1 MAHMRQKFFDFIARL
16 VCKRPAAVLVPAL
29 GFAVVGV
36 FLASQLEMHTSRIDL
51 LSPENRA
58 VKSYADFTDEFGTA
72 NNIFFII
79 DGPSLKTSKHC
90 ADALAKEISRHPA
103 YIRDTLH
110 RFDLQHFE
118 RKALLY
124 LSPEQLRRVDEY
136 LDGEAEL
143 CEKLMDAEDLNG
155 ILSAAEELAE
165 KRAEQ
170 GFRHPATNFELA
182 AFAGLLDSLNSYLW
196 DDNGGEIK
204 LLPSIVS
211 GEMPLGILDD
221 PEGYLVGRNGRTV
234 ILLAR
239 PNSEKEDSI
248 EFLRPMMT
256 ALVEARE
263 KVLAQFPEASIEM
276 TGLPTF
282 AYGDLR
288 VMESE
293 MPVLSLAALIS
304 VIAVFLLFF
313 RHPLEILLAGLTMLL
328 AFACTLGIAKLAIG
342 HLNIISSVFGLTM
355 AGLGIDFGVH
365 FIARFRDE
373 RLKTEGYE
381 EAMRSALLGCGPPI
395 AIGALTTAAA
405 FYLLAVTDFKGLA
418 ELGIVAG
425 TGILLCLVLML
436 VVLPALVSLVER
448 RSKRKVVESRDE
460 SVLPRLL
467 GSLASAVE
475 GHAGGILFAGVTA
488 TLLMCFFAPRVGFD
502 YNFLHIQPITSTSAQ
517 NEEILM
523 ARTGLSPSFNVVVE
537 NDLDSLRKTA
547 AKLAALPSVSRVDS
561 AGELIPRNQEQRIE
575 AAGRVAERI
584 AKLKTRANPV
594 RRQPDFEEFIEQYEE
609 MRERLGTAVKVKA
622 LIENDTA
629 VAYIR
634 RSRRAVERFFENYE
648 NGDDARAAQR
658 LEVFSADLF
667 SHVDRQMT
675 VLGEGQ
681 QLERVELADL
691 PDNVRTRFVGATG
704 KYAAYVFPSQSV
716 WNKAFLDRFN
726 ADVLAVAPDAT
737 GTTMFAQAMLDAAG
751 RALRQCS
758 LFVLA
763 AIVAVLLLDFKRV
776 TPALFALLSVVVGVI
791 WMLGI
796 MRIFGLQYNP
806 INITAVPLML
816 GIGIDN
822 GVHIV
827 HRFRESDGDI
837 KTALL
842 TSGRAVTVSSL
853 TTIAGFACLLF
864 STHRGLISLGQLMV
878 LGVGACLV
886 ASLIVLPAALK
897 TLSAAGIKI

>member
-1 MAHMRQKFFDFIARL
+1 MAQMREKFFGSIARL
-16 VCKRPAAVLVPAL
+16 VCKRPATVLVPVL
-29 GFAVVGV
+29 VFAVIGV
-36 FLASQLEMHTSRIDL
+36 ALASQLEMHTSRIDL
-51 LSPENRA
+51 LSSENRA
-58 VKSYADFTDEFGTA
+58 VKSYVDFTDEFGTA

-79 DGPSLKTSKHC
+79 DGPSLKTSKRC
-90 ADALAKEISRHPA
+90 ADALAQEISRHTS

-118 RKALLY
+118 SKALLY
-124 LSPEQLRRVDEY
+124 LSPEQLRGVNEY
-136 LDGEAEL
+136 LDDEAEL
-143 CEKLMDAEDLNG
+143 LERLMGAEDLNG
-155 ILSAAEELAE
+155 VLSVTEELAE
-165 KRAEQ
+165 KRGEQ

-182 AFAGLLDSLNSYLW
+182 ALAGLLESLNSYLW
-196 DDNGGEIK
+196 EENEGRIE
-204 LLPSIVS
+204 LLPTIVS

-221 PEGYLVGRNGRTV
+221 PEGYLVGRDGRTV

-248 EFLRPMMT
+248 EFLKPMME

-263 KVLAQFPEASIEM
+263 KVLVQFPEVSIEM

-293 MPVLSLAALIS
+293 IPVLSLVALIS

-313 RHPLEILLAGLTMLL
+313 RHPPEILFAGLTMLL
-328 AFACTLGIAKLAIG
+328 AFACTLGLAKLLIG

-373 RLKTEGYE
+373 RLKTEGFE

-395 AIGALTTAAA
+395 AIGAFTTAAA

-436 VVLPALVSLVER
+436 VALPALVSLVQR
-448 RSKRKVVESRDE
+448 RRTRDKVIAGSG
-460 SVLPRLL
+460 SALPRLL

-475 GHAGGILFAGVTA
+475 GHAGGILFAGVSA
-488 TLLMCFFAPRVGFD
+488 TLLMCYFAPRVSFD
-502 YNFLHIQPITSTSAQ
+502 YNFLHIQPVTSTSAQ

-547 AKLAALPSVSRVDS
+547 ENLTALPSVSRVDS
-561 AGELIPRNQEQRIE
+561 AGELIPENQEQRIE
-575 AAGRVAERI
+575 AAGRVSERI
-584 AKLKTRANPV
+584 AKLKTRASSN
-594 RRQPDFEEFIEQYEE
+594 RRPPDFEEFVGQYEE
-609 MRERLGTAVKVKA
+609 MREGLETAVDVKA

-648 NGDDARAAQR
+648 NGDDARLAQR
-658 LEVFSADLF
+658 LEEFSADLF
-667 SHVDRQMT
+667 SYIDRQMA
-675 VLGEGQ
+675 VLGDGQ
-681 QLERVELADL
+681 QLKQIELADL
-691 PDNVRTRFVGATG
+691 PENVRTRFVGATD

-726 ADVLAVAPDAT
+726 ADVLAAAPTAT
-737 GTTMFAQAMLDAAG
+737 GTTMFAQALLDAAG

-763 AIVAVLLLDFKRV
+763 AIVVILLLDFKRV

-796 MRIFGLQYNP
+796 MSIFGLQYNP

-827 HRFRESDGDI
+827 HRFREGDGDI
-837 KTALL
+837 RAALI

-878 LGVGACLV
+878 LGVGSCLV
-886 ASLIVLPAALK
+886 ASLIVLPATLK

>member
-1 MAHMRQKFFDFIARL
+1 MREKLFDSIARL
-16 VCKRPAAVLVPAL
+16 VCRRPVAVLLPVL
-29 GFAVVGV
+29 GLAAFGVG
-36 FLASQLEMHTSRIDL
+36 LASRLEMHTSRIDL
-51 LSPENRA
+51 LSPNDRA
-58 VKSYADFTDEFGTA
+58 VKSYDDFTQEFGTA

-79 DGPSLKTSKHC
+79 DSPSLTMSKRC
-90 ADALAKEISRHPA
+90 ADALAEELSRHPS

-110 RFDLQHFE
+110 QFDLQHFE
-118 RKALLY
+118 SKALLY
-124 LSPEQLRRVDEY
+124 LSPAQLRRVAEY

-143 CEKLMDAEDLNG
+143 FDKLMGAADLNAV
-155 ILSAAEELAE
+155 LSITEELAE
-165 KRAEQ
+165 QRAEQ
-170 GFRHPATNFELA
+170 GFRHPATNYELA
-182 AFAGLLDSLNSYLW
+182 ALAGLLNSLNSHLW
-196 DDNGGEIK
+196 DDVEGEIR

-211 GEMPLGILDD
+211 GEMPLGVLDD
-221 PEGYLVGRNGRTV
+221 PEGYLVGRNRRTV

-239 PNSEKEDSI
+239 PNAEKEDSI
-248 EFLRPMMT
+248 EFLKPMME
-256 ALVEARE
+256 ALTEARE
-263 KVLAQFPEASIEM
+263 EVLGQFPGVAIEM

-288 VMESE
+288 VMETE
-293 MPVLSLAALIS
+293 IPVLSLAALAS

-313 RHPLEILLAGLTMLL
+313 RYPLEIFFAGLTMLL
-328 AFACTLGIAKLAIG
+328 AFTCTLGVAKLVIG

-373 RLKTEGYE
+373 RLESESFE
-381 EAMRSALLGCGPPI
+381 EAMHSALLGCGPPI
-395 AIGALTTAAA
+395 ATGALTTAAA
-405 FYLLAVTDFKGLA
+405 FFLLAVTDFRGLA

-436 VVLPALVSLVER
+436 VVLPAVVSLVER
-448 RSKRKVVESRDE
+448 RSTRAEVAAGAGSL
-460 SVLPRLL
+460 LPRLL
-467 GSLASAVE
+467 GSLASSIERYA
-475 GHAGGILFAGVTA
+475 AGILFAGVA
-488 TLLMCFFAPRVGFD
+488 GTLFMCYFAPRVSFD
-502 YNFLHIQPITSTSAQ
+502 YNFLHIQPVSSASAQ

-537 NDLDSLRKTA
+537 SDLDSLRKTA
-547 AKLAALPSVSRVDS
+547 EELAALPSVSRLDS
-561 AGELIPRNQEQRIE
+561 AGELIPVNQEERIE
-575 AAGRVAERI
+575 AAKEVTGRI
-584 AKLKTRANPV
+584 ARLKLRANPT
-594 RRQPDFEEFIEQYEE
+594 RRPPDFEKFIEQFEGMQE
-609 MRERLGTAVKVKA
+609 GLETAFNVKA
-622 LIENDTA
+622 LIEDDTA
-629 VAYIR
+629 VSHIR
-634 RSRRAVERFFENYE
+634 RSRRAIERFFENYE
-648 NGDDARAAQR
+648 NGDDARIAQQ
-658 LEVFSADLF
+658 LGEFSDDLF
-667 SHVDRQMT
+667 SSLDRQMA

-681 QLERVELADL
+681 RLEKIGLADL
-691 PDNVRTRFVGATG
+691 PENVRTRFVGRSG

-726 ADVLAVAPDAT
+726 ADTLAVAPDAT
-737 GTTMFAQAMLDAAG
+737 GTTMFAQALLDAAG

-763 AIVAVLLLDFKRV
+763 AIVIVLFLDFKR
-776 TPALFALLSVVVGVI
+776 ALPVLLALLSVVVGVI

-837 KTALL
+837 ETALL

-864 STHRGLISLGQLMV
+864 STHRGLISLGQLML

-886 ASLIVLPAALK
+886 ASLVVLPATLK
-897 TLSAAGIKI
+897 IISAAGIKV